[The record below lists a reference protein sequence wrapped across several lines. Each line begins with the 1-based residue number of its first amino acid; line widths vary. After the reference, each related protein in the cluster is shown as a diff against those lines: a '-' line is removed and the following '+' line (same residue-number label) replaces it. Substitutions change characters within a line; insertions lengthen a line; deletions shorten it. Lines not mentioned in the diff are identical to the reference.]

1 MSLERRALVRP
12 GALAAPGLVLGAAG
26 LLHPHHLV
34 AGTAE
39 RWTQL
44 HVAGLFVFPL
54 VGVALALLVSGRN
67 DPVAWLVRVTAFGYA
82 AAYSALDVI
91 SGIGAGY
98 VTWRLG
104 EGVPR
109 PDEVRYLFVIGGRL
123 GEVGSWALIACAL
136 VVAADA
142 VRRLGPVA
150 VPGLLLVPG
159 AVLVHL
165 DHIFAPTGALGMTL
179 IGLATGWLGWARV
192 SPARRR
198 GPTARRRSRGSRGG
212 RG

>member
-1 MSLERRALVRP
+1 MTVERRALGRAALLAVP
-12 GALAAPGLVLGAAG
+12 GLALAVVGLF
-26 LLHPHHLV
+26 HPRYLV
-34 AGTAE
+34 IGTAE
-39 RWTQL
+39 RWTML

-54 VGVALALLVSGRN
+54 VGVALVMLMSGR
-67 DPVAWLVRVTAFGYA
+67 DDVVGWLVRVTAFVYA

-104 EGVPR
+104 ENVIR

-123 GEVGSWALIACAL
+123 GEVGSWALIACTV

-142 VRRLGPVA
+142 IRQRGPVA
-150 VPGLLLVPG
+150 VPGVLLVPG
-159 AVLVHL
+159 AVLVHS
-165 DHIFAPTGALGMTL
+165 DHIFAPNGVLGMTF
-179 IGLATGWLGWARV
+179 IGLATGWLGWV
-192 SPARRR
+192 GLSPARHQE
-198 GPTARRRSRGSRGG
+198 PTTHRRSRGSRAG